1 MANINKIRV
10 SGTTYDIQ
18 DTNAA
23 LASDVFITA
32 QNRNSIQSRINEGIY
47 SLSTDDIYTI
57 TGTKSNP
64 TDKIEGTLIIGN
76 TSYYF
81 SGNTSDTVY
90 TVPDIQGKALFSLG
104 TEFSIT
110 TSDRDALHISE
121 IFLESFNASGE
132 KVQMNDIVIT
142 HNPAIGVNKIDYVS
156 SLYTEFLHEKY
167 ALSSELNSKQDTL
180 VSGTNIKTVN
190 NQSLLG
196 SGNITIQGGGSSVI
210 EVTQAQYDALSQA
223 GTLDLTALYIIT
235 DASGG
240 DLANYYTKTET
251 NTLLNAKQATLVS
264 GTNIKTINNESI
276 LGSGN
281 IDIQG
286 GGSITVDTELSTT
299 SENPVQNKVVTAAL
313 NGKGDR
319 LQWDATSTA
328 RKNIPL
334 RLKRGSTILSEQ
346 ALNLGDYLQYGS
358 PTSSALCIT
367 GLTPTTDFTAH
378 TADTTAHVTAAEK
391 STWNAKS
398 NFSGDYD
405 DLTNKPTIPTV
416 PTSNTAFTND
426 AGYITS
432 SALNGYATTG
442 DVQTA
447 TNDMATKTWVGQQ
460 GYLTQHQDISGKQDV
475 SGMTAYTETTAF
487 TAHTADTTIHVTSAN
502 KTSWDGAATNASN
515 AVTALGGMSIV
526 KLTQTQYDNLSTY
539 DSNTLYVIVN

>member
-32 QNRNSIQSRINEGIY
+32 QNRNSIQSRISEGIY

-57 TGTKSNP
+57 TGTKENS
-64 TDKIEGTLIIGN
+64 TDIITGQLIIN
-76 TSYYF
+76 ATSYYF
-81 SGNTSDTVY
+81 SGNTSGSVY
-90 TVPDIQGKALFSLG
+90 TNPDIQGKALFSLG

-132 KVQMNDIVIT
+132 KTQMNDIVIT
-142 HNPAIGVNKIDYVS
+142 HNPTIGVNKIDYVS

-196 SGNITIQGGGSSVI
+196 SGDITIQGGGSSVI

-313 NGKGDR
+313 NDKGDH
-319 LQWDATSTA
+319 LQWDMTSNPT
-328 RKNIPL
+328 KQIQL
-334 RLKRGSTILSEQ
+334 RLKRGSTTIHSANLG
-346 ALNLGDYLQYGS
+346 LGDYLVYGS
-358 PTSSALCIT
+358 PTSNALNIT
-367 GLTPTTDFTAH
+367 GLTTSTDFATH
-378 TADTTAHVTAAEK
+378 TGDTTAHVTASEK

-416 PTSNTAFTND
+416 PTNVSDFTND

-515 AVTALGGMSIV
+515 AVTALGGLSLV
-526 KLTQTQYDNLSTY
+526 KLTQSAYDALTTKNN
-539 DSNTLYVIVN
+539 NTLYVIVN